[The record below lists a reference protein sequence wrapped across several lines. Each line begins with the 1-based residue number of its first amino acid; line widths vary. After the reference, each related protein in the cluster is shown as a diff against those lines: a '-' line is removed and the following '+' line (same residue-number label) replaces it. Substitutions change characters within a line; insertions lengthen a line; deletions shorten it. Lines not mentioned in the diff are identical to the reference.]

1 MVTATRRLIATKAR
15 EQLSPHILFQHKSLC
30 RPKMKFYLNYFLSTA
45 FLAAFVVCFD
55 GAATPNVFA
64 QDAPAAEAPAPA
76 PAPAPAETP
85 APAPA
90 PAPNPAAVLEME
102 RAAKAKTPEIFE
114 KLVLD
119 KPFSRRI
126 PNYWNALK
134 LTKRQKNAIYALQQ
148 EYFIEIAQ
156 LQARIARLE
165 AERDARY
172 REVLTPKQKEA
183 LDAKLAEV
191 EKSRAAKAEAKEAAE
206 EAEAEAAIK

>member
-1 MVTATRRLIATKAR
+1 
-15 EQLSPHILFQHKSLC
+15 
-30 RPKMKFYLNYFLSTA
+30 MKFCLKPFLSLA
-45 FLAAFVVCFD
+45 FLGAIAANFGSD
-55 GAATPNVFA
+55 APIAFA
-64 QDAPAAEAPAPA
+64 QDEPAAEAPAENPEPAPA
-76 PAPAPAETP
+76 PAPAATPEP

-102 RAAKAKTPEIFE
+102 RAAKAKTPEILE
-114 KLVLD
+114 KLTSD
-119 KPFSRRI
+119 KTFSRRI

-148 EYFIEIAQ
+148 EYFTEIAQ

-172 REVLTPKQKEA
+172 REVLTPKQRET

-206 EAEAEAAIK
+206 EAEAEAAIQ

>member
-1 MVTATRRLIATKAR
+1 
-15 EQLSPHILFQHKSLC
+15 
-30 RPKMKFYLNYFLSTA
+30 MKFYLKSFLSTA
-45 FLAAFVVCFD
+45 LLVAGFVYFD
-55 GAATPNVFA
+55 AVATPNVFA
-64 QDAPAAEAPAPA
+64 QDAPPAEAPASEPAPAEAPEPAPTSEPAPA
-76 PAPAPAETP
+76 PAPAPASEP

-90 PAPNPAAVLEME
+90 SAPNPAAVLDME
-102 RAAKAKTPEIFE
+102 RNAKSKTPEILE
-114 KLVLD
+114 KLVFD
-119 KPFSRRI
+119 KQFSRRI

-134 LTKRQKNAIYALQQ
+134 LTKRQKNAIYALQE
-148 EYFIEIAQ
+148 EYFTEIAQ

>member
-1 MVTATRRLIATKAR
+1 
-15 EQLSPHILFQHKSLC
+15 
-30 RPKMKFYLNYFLSTA
+30 
-45 FLAAFVVCFD
+45 
-55 GAATPNVFA
+55 
-64 QDAPAAEAPAPA
+64 
-76 PAPAPAETP
+76 
-85 APAPA
+85 
-90 PAPNPAAVLEME
+90 ME
-102 RAAKAKTPEIFE
+102 RNAKSKTPEILE
-114 KLVLD
+114 KLVFD
-119 KPFSRRI
+119 KQFSRRI

-134 LTKRQKNAIYALQQ
+134 LTKRQKNAIYALQE
-148 EYFIEIAQ
+148 EYFTEIAQ

>member
-1 MVTATRRLIATKAR
+1 
-15 EQLSPHILFQHKSLC
+15 
-30 RPKMKFYLNYFLSTA
+30 MKFRLKSFLSSVL
-45 FLAAFVVCFD
+45 LAAFVACFND
-55 GAATPNVFA
+55 GATPVIFA
-64 QDAPAAEAPAPA
+64 QDAPNAEAPAET
-76 PAPAPAETP
+76 PAPAPAET
-85 APAPA
+85 PAPA

-148 EYFIEIAQ
+148 EYFAEIIQ
-156 LQARIARLE
+156 LQARIERLE

-172 REVLTPKQKEA
+172 REVLTQKQKEA